1 MILLSSELSEED
13 GRYEVGCRD
22 ALKPEGQVCWREPV
36 LLLERHSS
44 EGGSRPRSSFTST
57 LHLQGLK
64 AIFQMTKFREF
75 ESFKGEQ

>member
-13 GRYEVGCRD
+13 GEYEVGFRA

-44 EGGSRPRSSFTST
+44 AGRRESSQELIHQHAPFSRTEGYLSND
-57 LHLQGLK
+57 
-64 AIFQMTKFREF
+64 
-75 ESFKGEQ
+75 